1 MKDLRTRR
9 RRDRKQETRD
19 ALLRS
24 SSSIAKK
31 NGFETT
37 GVDGF
42 MGAIGMA
49 GGTFYSHFESKE
61 ALFAVIME
69 RELKNSWEML
79 AIRGDSP
86 GVDFDER
93 VRAYLGSAHALHP
106 EDGCALT
113 SLAAEIARA
122 TPAVR
127 KSAERGLASLQQN
140 WRACMAGDGEMAWTL
155 LAQCVGAVT
164 LARMVE
170 GEGIRTEILISN
182 LRSVIR
188 AFDASRRARHAV
200 GKPRPVRS

>member
-1 MKDLRTRR
+1 MKDLPTRR

-31 NGFETT
+31 SGFETT
-37 GVDGF
+37 GIDGF

-49 GGTFYSHFESKE
+49 GGTFYSHFKSKE
-61 ALFAVIME
+61 ALFAVLME

-79 AIRGDSP
+79 AVRGDSS
-86 GVDFDER
+86 GADFEQR
-93 VRAYLGSAHALHP
+93 VRAYLSSTHALHP

-122 TPAVR
+122 APPVR
-127 KSAERGLASLQQN
+127 TMAERGLTNLQQN
-140 WRACMAGDGEMAWTL
+140 WRACVGGDGEMSWTL

-170 GEGIRTEILISN
+170 SESARSEILVSN
-182 LRSVIR
+182 LRSMVR
-188 AFDASRRARHAV
+188 AFDANSKARRVV
-200 GKPRPVRS
+200 GKPRSART